1 MCEPTDPNGAGLPQN
16 KPEPRV
22 EIPLAKGEGSA
33 AVPVAATADS
43 SAPHLYPT
51 SPITPSDSSRT
62 FAFANAPRHP
72 CDLPPSPSF
81 AAQSHARTQSP
92 ALSIFERSV
101 QEDIMPHQSSPSIP
115 SHIRTE
121 NYIPPVLEASSEAI
135 TDEHA
140 SPEPIEIITPSIHQS
155 SATDP
160 STSQFLSSS
169 WAEENPIDSLDCG
182 KTHPPCGAPD
192 NSDIRR
198 LSFISFADVIN
209 AENAETAEQ
218 LYNRDLFHLP
228 GGSDGPALHNRSPSP
243 VQSPTFSS
251 ALGTSPP
258 TSVSASL
265 RGMESSLPRGG
276 GSAGSPSPTALSPP
290 FSNLGGDIDAERTRQ
305 VSKEARSTDM
315 SKVRSPTFSPA
326 ENDEIHGD

>member
-1 MCEPTDPNGAGLPQN
+1 
-16 KPEPRV
+16 
-22 EIPLAKGEGSA
+22 
-33 AVPVAATADS
+33 
-43 SAPHLYPT
+43 
-51 SPITPSDSSRT
+51 
-62 FAFANAPRHP
+62 
-72 CDLPPSPSF
+72 
-81 AAQSHARTQSP
+81 
-92 ALSIFERSV
+92 
-101 QEDIMPHQSSPSIP
+101 MPHQSSPSIP

-169 WAEENPIDSLDCG
+169 WPEENPTDPLDSG
-182 KTHPPCGAPD
+182 KTLPPHGAPD

-218 LYNRDLFHLP
+218 IHNGYPFQAATLP
-228 GGSDGPALHNRSPSP
+228 GGSDGPALHDRSPSP

-251 ALGTSPP
+251 ALGSSPP

-265 RGMESSLPRGG
+265 RGMESSLHRGG

-315 SKVRSPTFSPA
+315 SKVKSPTSSTA